1 MAHETIWDSHPKSK
15 AAPNRRWYARA
26 PREERRRG
34 GGAGGR
40 SWTAGARIARAGV
53 CRPAEG
59 RGQGRRP
66 RLIRASSKGRGGR
79 RGEGP
84 GVRASRRGGRCLIDA
99 FVRSHVA
106 IDQPAH
112 ERSRVCNSTRGVIRK
127 YNLVICRRCFRD
139 YAKDIGFVK
148 VRHRRP
154 ATVARVRYTRG
165 RCIDSPRGRKKLT
178 AFPFP
183 SDRDCVSAHSTDK
196 SAVIR
201 QGLRGAAR
209 PRGAPSGRSSLVGAV
224 TTTSVVS

>member
-1 MAHETIWDSHPKSK
+1 MVRSR
-15 AAPNRRWYARA
+15 AAGGEEEEEGPADARGQRA
-26 PREERRRG
+26 RESRGRVCVSAG
-34 GGAGGR
+34 GGAG
-40 SWTAGARIARAGV
+40 AGAE
-53 CRPAEG
+53 AEIDPCIVGG
-59 RGQGRRP
+59 RV
-66 RLIRASSKGRGGR
+66 GR

-148 VRHRRP
+148 VRHRRRAP
-154 ATVARVRYTRG
+154 RRWRVRCTRG

-178 AFPFP
+178 AFPYP
-183 SDRDCVSAHSTDK
+183 SDRDCVFAHSTDK